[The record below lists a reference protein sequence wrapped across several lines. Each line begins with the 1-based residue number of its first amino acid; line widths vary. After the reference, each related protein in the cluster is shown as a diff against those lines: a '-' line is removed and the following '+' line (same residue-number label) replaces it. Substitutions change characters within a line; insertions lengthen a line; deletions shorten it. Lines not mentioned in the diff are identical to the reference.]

1 MPRSASEAG
10 IDHFLTRESWR
21 GERWAA
27 SLRLGISAAAAFRMI
42 ALERAGVFQDDPSLT
57 FPLAGLLM
65 GVLVSAISLWRWRPD
80 RARFFGEMVL
90 SVTFDALL
98 LLAIMLPRVVWPNEQ
113 YHGITHTTEFVAFA
127 LVIIGAGLRLSR
139 RIAIYGTALN
149 LATVIGLVVLDREL
163 NAPILQYNMTQAT
176 LTLILLVG
184 AGAISYGVAARTNR
198 LVRDGADY
206 AIKMGAYISE
216 AFMDLV
222 MNEQSGLYPNV
233 AVLFSDLR
241 NFTGYAQGIQPGQL
255 INELNDYLEAMVR
268 VINDEGG
275 VVDKYIGDS
284 IMVVYGVP
292 QTKGDEALRAIRTA
306 WRMERALTD
315 HNTRRALA
323 GLPPLRQGIGVHYGP
338 VIAGIIGT
346 EKKLQYTIVGDTVNV
361 ASRLEGL
368 SKELGRAVV
377 LSERLV
383 EASQGLAGL
392 PTIVPIG
399 TAKIRGWTGE
409 QTVYTL
415 APEGVPA
422 AALPQG
428 ERPAIA

>member
-1 MPRSASEAG
+1 MPRSSGG
-10 IDHFLTRESWR
+10 IDLFLARESWR

-27 SLRLGISAAAAFRMI
+27 WLRLGISAAAATRMV
-42 ALERAGVFQDDPSLT
+42 ALERAGVFEDDPSLT
-57 FPLAGLLM
+57 FPLAGLLL
-65 GVLVSAISLWRWRPD
+65 GVVVSAISLWRWRPD
-80 RARFFGEMVL
+80 RTHVFGEMVL

-98 LLAIMLPRVVWPNEQ
+98 LLSIMLPRVVWPNHF
-113 YHGITHTTEFVAFA
+113 YHGITHTTEFLAFA
-127 LVIIGAGLRLSR
+127 LVIVGAGLRLSQ

-149 LATVIGLVVLDREL
+149 LVAVLGLVILDQRL
-163 NAPILQYNMTQAT
+163 NAPILQYNATQAS
-176 LTLILLVG
+176 LTFILLLG
-184 AGAISYGVAARTNR
+184 AGALSFGVAARTNQ

-206 AIKMGAYISE
+206 AIKMGAYVSE

-241 NFTGYAQGIQPGQL
+241 GFTTYAQGIQPGQL
-255 INELNDYLEAMVR
+255 IDELNAYLEAMVR

-306 WRMERALTD
+306 WRMEKALSEHNAKRAT
-315 HNTRRALA
+315 A
-323 GLPPLRQGIGVHYGP
+323 GLPPLRQGIGVHFGP

-346 EKKLQYTIVGDTVNV
+346 EQKLQYTIVGDTVNV

-368 SKELGRAVV
+368 SKELNASIV

-383 EASQGLAGL
+383 EASKGATDV
-392 PTIVPIG
+392 PPVVPIG
-399 TAKIRGWTGE
+399 AAKIRGWVGE

-415 APEGVPA
+415 SPEA
-422 AALPQG
+422 IA
-428 ERPAIA
+428 PAIARDERTAIV

>member
-1 MPRSASEAG
+1 MPRSSGG
-10 IDHFLTRESWR
+10 IDHFLARESWR

-27 SLRLGISAAAAFRMI
+27 WLRLGISAAAAFRMV
-42 ALERAGVFQDDPSLT
+42 ALERAGVFQTDPSLT
-57 FPLAGLLM
+57 LPLAGLLT
-65 GVLVSAISLWRWRPD
+65 GVAVSAISLWRWRPD
-80 RARFFGEMVL
+80 RAHFLGEMVL

-98 LLAIMLPRVVWPNEQ
+98 LLSIMLPRVVWPNEF
-113 YHGITHTTEFVAFA
+113 YHGITHTTEFLAFA

-139 RIAIYGTALN
+139 RIAIYGTVLN
-149 LATVIGLVVLDREL
+149 LLTVVGLVLLDRQL
-163 NAPILQYNMTQAT
+163 NAPILQYNVTQAT
-176 LTLILLVG
+176 LTFILLLG
-184 AGAISYGVAARTNR
+184 SGAISYGVAARTNR

-222 MNEQSGLYPNV
+222 MNERSGLYPNV

-241 NFTGYAQGIQPGQL
+241 NFTGYAQGMQPAQL
-255 INELNDYLEAMVR
+255 IDELNAYLEAMVR

-306 WRMERALTD
+306 WRMEKALSD
-315 HNTRRALA
+315 HNARRATA
-323 GLPPLRQGIGVHYGP
+323 GLPPLRQGIGVHFGP

-368 SKELGRAVV
+368 SKELGNAIV

-383 EASQGLAGL
+383 EASKGLAGV
-392 PTIVPIG
+392 PDITPIG

-415 APEGVPA
+415 APDAIAAPA
-422 AALPQG
+422 ISRD

>member
-1 MPRSASEAG
+1 MPRSSAG
-10 IDHFLTRESWR
+10 IDHFLARESWR

-27 SLRLGISAAAAFRMI
+27 WLRLGISAAAASRMI
-42 ALERAGVFQDDPSLT
+42 ALERAGVFQTDPSLT
-57 FPLAGLLM
+57 LPLAGLLT
-65 GVLVSAISLWRWRPD
+65 GVAVSAISLWRWRPD
-80 RARFFGEMVL
+80 RAHVFGEMVM

-98 LLAIMLPRVVWPNEQ
+98 LLSIMLPRVVWPNEF
-113 YHGITHTTEFVAFA
+113 YDGITHTTEFLAFA
-127 LVIIGAGLRLSR
+127 LVIVGAGLRLSK
-139 RIAIYGTALN
+139 RIAIYGTVLN
-149 LATVIGLVVLDREL
+149 LATVLGLVLLDRQL
-163 NAPILQYNMTQAT
+163 NAPILHYNVTQAT
-176 LTLILLVG
+176 LTVILLLG
-184 AGAISYGVAARTNR
+184 AGAISYGVAARTDR

-206 AIKMGAYISE
+206 AIKMGAYVSE

-241 NFTGYAQGIQPGQL
+241 NFTGYAQGLQPGQL

-306 WRMERALTD
+306 WRMEKALSD
-315 HNTRRALA
+315 HNARRAAA

-368 SKELGRAVV
+368 SKELGSAIV

-383 EASQGLAGL
+383 EASKGLAGV
-392 PTIVPIG
+392 PEVTPIG
-399 TAKIRGWTGE
+399 TAKIRGWAGE

-415 APEGVPA
+415 APDAIAAPA
-422 AALPQG
+422 VSRD

>member
-1 MPRSASEAG
+1 MPRSGSAAG
-10 IDHFLTRESWR
+10 IDHFLARESWR

-42 ALERAGVFQDDPSLT
+42 ALERAGVFEDDPSLT
-57 FPLAGLLM
+57 VPLAGLLT
-65 GVLVSAISLWRWRPD
+65 GVVVSAISLWRWRPD
-80 RARFFGEMVL
+80 RAHFLGEMVL

-98 LLAIMLPRVVWPNEQ
+98 LLAIMLPRVLWPNDF
-113 YHGITHTTEFVAFA
+113 YHGITHTTEFLAFG

-139 RIAIYGTALN
+139 RIAIYGTVLN
-149 LATVIGLVVLDREL
+149 LATVVGLVLLDREL
-163 NAPILQYNMTQAT
+163 NGPLLQYNITQAT
-176 LTLILLVG
+176 LTLILLLG

-241 NFTGYAQGIQPGQL
+241 NFTGYAQGLQPGQL

-306 WRMERALTD
+306 WRMERALSE
-315 HNTRRALA
+315 HNARRAQT
-323 GLPPLRQGIGVHYGP
+323 GLPPLRQGIGVHFGP

-368 SKELGRAVV
+368 SKELGNAIV
-377 LSERLV
+377 LSGRLV
-383 EASQGLAGL
+383 EASKGFAGL
-392 PTIVPIG
+392 PPILPIG
-399 TAKIRGWTGE
+399 TATIRGWTGE

-415 APEGVPA
+415 APEAVATPTF
-422 AALPQG
+422 PRD
-428 ERPAIA
+428 ERPAIV